1 MIRTACLV
9 AGLAVASTAV
19 AATLDVSVTS
29 AGNATVTVL
38 LGETVDFEIRAIL
51 DSDAD
56 NDGLAFFSVDLGM
69 AGPEAVNLG
78 DSATVIEGDEVMDNF
93 SRNEG
98 YDNNYGGT
106 PIGDDLIQIGGA
118 SNTIANDPNAEP
130 FEPFPGDG
138 GFVPL
143 GVGHSEVVLA
153 VGTVIMPMTAGTYTL
168 SLSDVFVN
176 VITLGEAG
184 PIFAVEAAVAGAS
197 SPLTIEVTADVECE
211 GDANGDGVI
220 DPLDSGYVL
229 ARFGCPVGTGDPG
242 CDAADQNGD
251 GVVDPL
257 DSGFVLARFGLP
269 CP

>member
-1 MIRTACLV
+1 MIRATCV
-9 AGLAVASTAV
+9 IAGLAVASAAV
-19 AATLDVSVTS
+19 AATVDVSVTS
-29 AGNATVTVL
+29 AGNATVTVAP
-38 LGETVDFEIRAIL
+38 GATVDFEIRAIL

-69 AGPEAVNLG
+69 AGPDAVNLG
-78 DSATVIEGDEVMDNF
+78 ELATVIEGDEVMDNF

-106 PIGDDLIQIGGA
+106 PIGDNLVQIGGA
-118 SNTIANDPNAEP
+118 SNTIANDPDAEP

-153 VGTVIMPMTAGTYTL
+153 VGTVMMPMTEGTYTL
-168 SLSDVFVN
+168 SLSDVFAN
-176 VITLGEAG
+176 VITLGELG

-197 SPLTIEVTADVECE
+197 SSLTIEVTADAECE
-211 GDANGDGVI
+211 GDANGDGVV
-220 DPLDSGYVL
+220 DPLDSGFVL
-229 ARFGCPVGTGDPG
+229 ARFGCPVGTGDEG

-257 DSGFVLARFGLP
+257 DSGFVLARFGP